1 MASPSVVVF
10 GTCHPCS
17 ADIQSV
23 GVLSVGVSSVGVS
36 SVGKSTGGVA
46 GTYRGVKQL
55 GGSAASATRLPMA
68 IHKAMIRHTIRAE

>member
-23 GVLSVGVSSVGVS
+23 GVRSVGVS
-36 SVGKSTGGVA
+36 SVGKSTGGVS
-46 GTYRGVKQL
+46 GTYQGESSWVAPPPRGP
-55 GGSAASATRLPMA
+55 ATAMA
-68 IHKAMIRHTIRAE
+68 IHKAIDQAHDPAE